1 MKLQK
6 KDLKKTLKV
15 TVNTHTRLVKLAKS
29 KVEVFDD
36 IIERIATIAEAFPKI
51 RDKVNNLYNFQ
62 LNAFRGNDSRTKE
75 IETER
80 NEFLQWLRML
90 EQ

>member
-6 KDLKKTLKV
+6 KELTKTLKV

-36 IIERIATIAEAFPKI
+36 IIERIATIAESFAKI
-51 RDKVNNLYNFQ
+51 RAKIADLYRME
-62 LNAFRGNDSRTKE
+62 LNHCSGNEERTKALE
-75 IETER
+75 KDRDEFM
-80 NEFLQWLRML
+80 EFLKKL